1 MRLLALTTLII
12 VIWSMMLDIING
24 MQLQSNKPKS
34 SSFHT
39 YHSDEE
45 ISKNHHDQQDQR
57 QSSSRR
63 GVLRSIAA
71 GVATA
76 VPVASYST
84 HIPNAAASTPVS
96 KAFRAYQ
103 VQPDSG
109 EKLNPTLLSLTV
121 TFKSIESLD
130 YFLFSYCFSFF
141 TLVNI

>member
-45 ISKNHHDQQDQR
+45 FR

-71 GVATA
+71 GVATV

-84 HIPNAAASTPVS
+84 HIPNVAASTPVS

-121 TFKSIESLD
+121 TFKSIECLD